1 MSETCNRC
9 CEKLDPNS
17 YVAAEGKVFRP
28 DCFKCDHCFDDFPD
42 GQYFYHQEKFYCKD
56 CYEMLYAPICAGC
69 SCILED
75 TYIIAMGR
83 KWHPD
88 CLICSTC
95 RKPLTDSGAGFK
107 QTPDGRILCSTHYE
121 LELKKGFDKEICQI
135 CFKIVYKDELLR
147 HKGEAYHAYH
157 FNCVSCKCELDFT
170 AKEINGE
177 LYCLP
182 CHDNHESIHICNA
195 CHTPIEGRRIFALNA
210 YWHGFVSERKF

>member
-1 MSETCNRC
+1 MADTCHRC
-9 CEKLDPNS
+9 REKLDPNS

-28 DCFKCDHCFDDFPD
+28 ECFKCDHCFDEFPD
-42 GQYFYHQEKFYCKD
+42 GQYFYHKDKFYCKE
-56 CYEMLYAPICAGC
+56 CFELLYAPICAGC

-95 RKPLTDSGAGFK
+95 RNPLTASGAGFK

-147 HKGEAYHAYH
+147 
-157 FNCVSCKCELDFT
+157 
-170 AKEINGE
+170 
-177 LYCLP
+177 
-182 CHDNHESIHICNA
+182 
-195 CHTPIEGRRIFALNA
+195 
-210 YWHGFVSERKF
+210 